1 MTFDAPAGDATRRAS
16 PLRALADLGDL
27 IAEVHR
33 RCDTTR
39 PAGPEQHDRIA
50 RLAVAAE
57 LAGQLQELALA
68 LIEEH
73 VKHCRT
79 HGSSWADIGAVLGV
93 TRQAVQQRFSGA
105 TKRYSPNR

>member
-1 MTFDAPAGDATRRAS
+1 M
-16 PLRALADLGDL
+16 
-27 IAEVHR
+27 
-33 RCDTTR
+33 
-39 PAGPEQHDRIA
+39 
-50 RLAVAAE
+50 AVAAE